1 MIYELALQAHPLTNG
16 RCCEYCQDCC
26 IIKVPRAKHSLEDY
40 EPSLIRICRQV
51 RKEGRGVFYSRNS
64 FHMYIQNF
72 NLIPLFGWL
81 NLIGLDLAMALR
93 TLYLDFRGATG
104 WANVRRYLEVKE
116 TQLSPDFSVAIT
128 GRSSMTFAFNAAC
141 EIGADLR
148 KAGISWDQIE
158 QTLRKSQVLAGIS
171 GIDEDWPYDSDDSDD
186 FDDHYM
192 NMHGM

>member
-1 MIYELALQAHPLTNG
+1 
-16 RCCEYCQDCC
+16 
-26 IIKVPRAKHSLEDY
+26 
-40 EPSLIRICRQV
+40 
-51 RKEGRGVFYSRNS
+51 
-64 FHMYIQNF
+64 
-72 NLIPLFGWL
+72 
-81 NLIGLDLAMALR
+81 
-93 TLYLDFRGATG
+93 
-104 WANVRRYLEVKE
+104 
-116 TQLSPDFSVAIT
+116 
-128 GRSSMTFAFNAAC
+128 MTFAFNAAC